1 VSFWRIIVSE
11 AEIEKSM
18 LENAVFQQLFLGS
31 NRIMGKNPDNPMQL
45 TGIGQILR
53 RFIADLK
60 SQLDLLKNQKLGEF
74 LQYFEQRFNLSLKDV
89 KERIEL
95 NFEGMGNLEGQETV
109 VLYMVLTKLLEHLRE
124 TGYRT
129 WGANMIKETYE
140 QMSGKKFTQPIAD
153 KVQNL
158 AALNEENIS
167 LLYNLS
173 FLAFLCDSYNNKKM
187 IVTLKRLVS
196 IRINRIVEKLMS

>member
-1 VSFWRIIVSE
+1 
-11 AEIEKSM
+11 M

-31 NRIMGKNPDNPMQL
+31 NRIMGKNPDNTMQL

-53 RFIADLK
+53 RFISDIK
-60 SQLDLLKNQKLGEF
+60 SQLDLLKTKRLQDF
-74 LQYFEQRFNLSLKDV
+74 LDYFEKRFNLSLKDV
-89 KERIEL
+89 KERVEL
-95 NFEGMGNLEGQETV
+95 NFEGMGDLEGQETV

-124 TGYRT
+124 NAYRM
-129 WGANMIKETYE
+129 WGNDAIKETYE
-140 QMSGKKFTQPIAD
+140 SVSGHKYDDKIAE
-153 KVQNL
+153 KVQNM

-187 IVTLKRLVS
+187 IITLKRLVS
-196 IRINRIVEKLMS
+196 TRVNRIVAQLI